1 MWIKIGGPVL
11 AGASTMAFSLIMF
24 VLTDGYG
31 LTSAIPLLFGSAMLF
46 GVVAAYFLDPV
57 SERGDPVR
65 LFIGVGILFIAVILN
80 TIATR

>member
-1 MWIKIGGPVL
+1 
-11 AGASTMAFSLIMF
+11 MAFSLIMF

-46 GVVAAYFLDPV
+46 GVVAAYFLDPP
-57 SERGDPVR
+57 EKRGDPIR
-65 LFIGVGILFIAVILN
+65 LFTGVGILFVAVILN